1 MFLTWLAPPRG
12 RLFSAF
18 LLFLLLHAA
27 SLPAAADDVE
37 YRLGP
42 GDRLRLNVFELPE
55 LSGEFG
61 VGPGAQLS
69 LPLLGRLAVGGL
81 SLPELEGV
89 VRERLLRSGGVKD
102 PRVSV
107 EIIAFRPFFIL
118 GAVQQPGQYPYLPD
132 LTVIQAVSIA
142 GGFSRFVS
150 PDRLVD
156 LELGRVRERFL
167 ATGEA
172 TAIAV
177 ARRARL
183 QAERDAA
190 SDVAEPPLL
199 VDLAGSARAT
209 EIMANER
216 RLFEQRGLAL
226 KSEISLLASQK
237 DIIADEITAL
247 EKQLVTKGRLA
258 EINQQEMSEIDKLR
272 QRDLI
277 PLTRVLALRRSATE
291 IESDRIQLVASIS
304 RAKQEVSR
312 VDLAL
317 LNLRMARNNQIAESL
332 KQADDEIS
340 QLSISRRAAL
350 GQLRDAE
357 ASVARTGL
365 GVPSDDGLGDEVMVL
380 RRTAAGT
387 SEIKAT
393 DDTRLLP
400 GDVVRIPARALHKRS
415 VEPRDGATHARR

>member
-365 GVPSDDGLGDEVMVL
+365 AVPNDDGLGDEVMVL

-400 GDVVRIPARALHKRS
+400 GDVVRIPARALHRRS